1 MVEAADR
8 RRSRAVGRL
17 LQAGVTL
24 AGGVVVAGAIPYLVV
39 HGFERPDYAVF
50 RGEPRMLRSVTGIVA
65 DALSGDSRGI
75 LQLGILILIATPV
88 SRVVLLLADFWRDR
102 DTLYVAVTTVV
113 LGILAYSLLGS
124 GFL

>member
-1 MVEAADR
+1 MEEGVDE
-8 RRSRAVGRL
+8 RRSRTVGKL

-24 AGGVVVAGAIPYLVV
+24 AAAVVATGAIPYLVV

-50 RGEPRMLRSVTGIVA
+50 RGEPSILRSAGGVVR

-75 LQLGILILIATPV
+75 LQLGILILIATPIA
-88 SRVVLLLADFWRDR
+88 RVVLLLADFVRDR
-102 DTLYVAVTTVV
+102 DGLYVVVTTIV
-113 LGILAYSLLGS
+113 LGVLAFSLLGS